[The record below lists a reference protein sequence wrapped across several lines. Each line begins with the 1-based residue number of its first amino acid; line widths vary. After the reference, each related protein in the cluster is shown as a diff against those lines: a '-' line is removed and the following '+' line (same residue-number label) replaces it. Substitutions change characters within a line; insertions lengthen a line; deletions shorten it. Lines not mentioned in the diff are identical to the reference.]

1 MIPNTFTKLKREN
14 LLWVTAFNSFQS
26 IPTWTGWNTK
36 KHTETSPQKLVC
48 YMKQMQLSPTWA
60 SLVKETLK
68 GSQVVAEECGPRY
81 SLVTYG
87 LAIAKIAKRIQC
99 EETPQLTNVYIMFGS
114 FHIEMAFF
122 SSLVK
127 IIESSEGPY
136 LLSES
141 SVVAMGFINK
151 LS

>member
-1 MIPNTFTKLKREN
+1 M
-14 LLWVTAFNSFQS
+14 
-26 IPTWTGWNTK
+26 
-36 KHTETSPQKLVC
+36 
-48 YMKQMQLSPTWA
+48 
-60 SLVKETLK
+60 
-68 GSQVVAEECGPRY
+68 
-81 SLVTYG
+81 VTYG
-87 LAIAKIAKRIQC
+87 LAIAKIVKRIQC